1 MRNAS
6 CYFLSTFK
14 IPLRRQTALSGSTGV
29 TSPCPCQPLSPE
41 VFITPQSSIE
51 TRHYV
56 TPQTSLDVN
65 CLPTVISEE
74 DAFSVSLNRNKT
86 ENRHTSKSNFSDFN
100 LSQLSLNSKDDNEQE
115 ENEEKVKKKK
125 KKKKD
130 DQKQGF
136 EDGMETLPILG
147 GFTVALLVGAP
158 VYLASNIKLAM
169 FSAIGGGVMGY
180 TTGKMFSD
188 WG

>member
-1 MRNAS
+1 M
-6 CYFLSTFK
+6 
-14 IPLRRQTALSGSTGV
+14 RRQTAVSGSTKSSL
-29 TSPCPCQPLSPE
+29 TSPCPCRPLSPE

-74 DAFSVSLNRNKT
+74 DIFSAGFKRNKT
-86 ENRHTSKSNFSDFN
+86 NNLQTTKSNFSDFN
-100 LSQLSLNSKDDNEQE
+100 LSQLSLNSRDDNELDE
-115 ENEEKVKKKK
+115 DNDEKVKKKK
-125 KKKKD
+125 KKKKSD
-130 DQKQGF
+130 AKQDL

-147 GFTVALLVGAP
+147 GFFVALLVGAP

-169 FSAIGGGVMGY
+169 FASIGGGVMGY

>member
-1 MRNAS
+1 MR
-6 CYFLSTFK
+6 
-14 IPLRRQTALSGSTGV
+14 
-29 TSPCPCQPLSPE
+29 
-41 VFITPQSSIE
+41 
-51 TRHYV
+51 
-56 TPQTSLDVN
+56 
-65 CLPTVISEE
+65 
-74 DAFSVSLNRNKT
+74 
-86 ENRHTSKSNFSDFN
+86 
-100 LSQLSLNSKDDNEQE
+100 
-115 ENEEKVKKKK
+115 KKK

-130 DQKQGF
+130 DQKQEF

-147 GFTVALLVGAP
+147 GFSVALLVGAP